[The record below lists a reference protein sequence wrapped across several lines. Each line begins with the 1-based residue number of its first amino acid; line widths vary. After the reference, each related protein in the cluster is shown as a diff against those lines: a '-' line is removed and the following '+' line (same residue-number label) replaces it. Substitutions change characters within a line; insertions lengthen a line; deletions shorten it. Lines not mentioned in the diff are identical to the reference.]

1 MTAQHSPLKL
11 AVVGV
16 GHLGTQHARLY
27 SELARD
33 RASGIEFLGVFDV
46 SESKALAAQKNHG
59 GNVFPSLES
68 VADAADAV
76 SIATPTDHHF
86 TVAQTFLSRGI
97 HTLIEKPITQNV
109 EQAESLCALARKNGC
124 ILQVGHV
131 ERFNPV
137 IRFLEQSV
145 QQPMFIEAHRLAPY
159 QPRGTEVG
167 VVLDLMIHD
176 LEIILHLVKS
186 PLKDVT
192 AVGVPILSRSEDI
205 ANARLTF
212 SNNAV
217 ANVTASR
224 ASIERMRKIRVF
236 APDLYVS
243 LDYQKQNGT
252 LIRKTKRGEKGKDRL
267 GPTKGAI
274 LKEAARKLFG
284 KAPDRMTVAELG
296 DVEIVREALPLQ
308 KQEPLRLEL
317 QSFIEC
323 VRERK
328 QPLVSGEQATEALRL
343 ATRIT
348 EMVKHNLPRIP

>member
-1 MTAQHSPLKL
+1 VKNSTLKL

-16 GHLGTQHARLY
+16 GHLGTQHARIY
-27 SELARD
+27 GEMARNG
-33 RASGIEFLGVFDV
+33 ASGVEFVGVFDV
-46 SESKALAAQKNHG
+46 TESKAVAAQKNYG
-59 GNVFPSLES
+59 GKIFSSLES
-68 VADAADAV
+68 VAEAADAV
-76 SIATPTDHHF
+76 SIATPTDQHF
-86 TVAQTFLSRGI
+86 SVAQTFLSRGI

-109 EQAESLCALARKNGC
+109 EQAESLCALAKKNGC
-124 ILQVGHV
+124 VLQVGHV

-145 QQPMFIEAHRLAPY
+145 QHPIFIEAHRLAPY

-212 SNNAV
+212 ANGAV

-252 LIRKTKRGEKGKDRL
+252 LIRKTQRAKSAARDRL
-267 GPTKGAI
+267 GPTKTAI

-323 VRERK
+323 VREKK
-328 QPLVSGEQATEALRL
+328 QPLVSGDQATEALRL

-348 EMVKHNLPRIP
+348 EMIKNNLPKL